1 MQINALN
8 TQYVAQISNQ
18 IDQKTKPLGALGQL
32 ETVASQ
38 LALIA
43 SNQQNKFADKIHI
56 SQVTALVFAGDHGIN
71 EAGVSIAPSAVTQQM
86 VLNFIAG
93 GAAINCFCR
102 ANDIHLKVIDCG
114 MIAPID
120 NAIATASDNFYEQR
134 LGCGTKNFAKQ
145 AAMTMTQVQ
154 QGLQYGAEIAQQQI
168 DNGCNLLILGEMGIA
183 NTSSS
188 SAIIAALTKTNAE
201 LCVGLGT
208 GISEQQ
214 LILKKQLIAQAL
226 KRNASSDAMTVMQEF
241 GGFEIVQ
248 MVGAILASA
257 KAGIAVLID
266 GFIVSTAALLA
277 KQLQPNVSD
286 YLIFAHQSEEFAHQ
300 LVLEQFDAQPLL
312 NLGLRLGEGTG
323 AALAL
328 PLLRAASHFYND
340 MASFSQANV
349 TV

>member
-1 MQINALN
+1 MQINALDKK
-8 TQYVAQISNQ
+8 YAAQISNQ
-18 IDQKTKPLGALGQL
+18 IEQKTKPVGALGQL
-32 ETVASQ
+32 ETVAAQ

-43 SNQQNKFADKIHI
+43 SNRQNKFADKIHI
-56 SQVTALVFAGDHGIN
+56 SQATALVFAGDHGIN

-102 ANDIHLKVIDCG
+102 AHDIHLKVIDCG
-114 MIAPID
+114 MIEPID
-120 NAIATASDNFYEQR
+120 STIANASDSFYEQR
-134 LGCGTKNFAKQ
+134 LGSGTENFANKS
-145 AAMTMTQVQ
+145 AMTIAQVN
-154 QGLQYGAEIAQQQI
+154 QGLEFGAAIAEQQI
-168 DNGCNLLILGEMGIA
+168 NNGCNLLILGEMGIA

-188 SAIIAALTKTNAE
+188 SAIIAALTNTAVE

-214 LILKKQLIAQAL
+214 LLLKKQLITHAL
-226 KRNASSDAMTVMQEF
+226 KRNDSSDAMTVMQEF

-257 KAGIAVLID
+257 KAGITVLID

-300 LVLEQFDAQPLL
+300 LVLKQFAAKPLL
-312 NLGLRLGEGTG
+312 SLGLRLGEGTG

-328 PLLRAASHFYND
+328 PLLKAASHFYND
-340 MASFSQANV
+340 MASFAQANV